1 MDLLPEGPSQ
11 KKPVILPCYKK
22 PNLKKKKP
30 NLKKKNAA
38 TVLCCLSMW
47 KCNVRRGLNHQ
58 RTQIKE
64 EK

>member
-11 KKPVILPCYKK
+11 KKPVILPCY
-22 PNLKKKKP
+22 KKP